1 MIMSTSHAL
10 RHALLASTAFA
21 AVCLPHASQAQQ
33 YWNGAATA
41 GPAPGPV
48 TGGTGTWNTV
58 NGNWSNAAGTLNDTM
73 SPNPGSVIFSAT
85 PGVVTVDNSFGAIG
99 VTGMQFTTSGYLITG
114 DAVTLED
121 PGAVIAVGDGTPA
134 GAGMVATI
142 ESALTG
148 AGGLVK
154 TDRGTLILTGANNYG
169 GATVV
174 NGGVVQAGAA
184 NTFSQT
190 SATTVNAGGTLD
202 LGGFA
207 QAIDSVALAGGTLTN
222 GALAGAISST
232 GGLVSGLSGTATL
245 SLSSGTTTL
254 TGANAYTGVTT
265 INGATLLAGNAN
277 AFSATS
283 AARVNVGGTLNLGGF
298 AQTINAVALAGGTLT
313 NGTLAGSVAS
323 TGGTISNLAGTA
335 SLATT
340 AGTTVLS
347 GTNSYTGATS
357 ISGSVLQIAGSLQNS
372 NVFVNAGAALQVTG
386 TMSGNLVTV
395 NAGGALS
402 GTGTAS
408 QVVSV
413 GGTLIAT
420 PGATL
425 TMSSVALDAASN
437 VNVDVSA
444 AGGSG
449 VPFNVTGNL
458 TLDGTLNL
466 TDAAPFGAGITRL
479 LSYGGTLTNNGLDI
493 GVIPPGMAPANLSV
507 QNGIPGQINL
517 VNSGGL
523 PLQFWNGPA
532 PAGPGTGTVNGG
544 SGSWRVTNANWT
556 DADGTFNAPAT
567 YPAFAVFQGAPGT
580 ITVDSSSGAVMAS
593 GMQFAVDGY
602 RIVGDSIT
610 LTAPQS
616 LIRVGDGT
624 SASSGYTAT
633 IASALTGAGGL
644 LKTDAGTLILSG
656 ANSYTGATVVE
667 GGRLQAGAANVFSA
681 ASATTV
687 TGSNARLDLG
697 GFAQTINNVVLVNGG
712 GVVNGTLSGSVVSHS
727 GIIGGL
733 GGTVQVTVGTSTDGP
748 TLFFPG
754 NTYTGDTI
762 VNGSVLAGAGDMSR
776 FSHTRINAG
785 GMISLNGGSHVID
798 QITLSGGLI
807 GGGSIAGAITSQ
819 GGILSGIG
827 GTATLT
833 TLSGSTT
840 LDNTNS
846 YSGATNVN
854 GGTLSVNGTLLASA
868 LTVNAGG
875 TLGGTGTVG
884 TTVINGGTLAPG
896 NSIGTLTVQ
905 GNLLLDAAARYMLE
919 VSPASSDRVN
929 VTGTATLGGAA
940 VNASFAS
947 GSYIAKQ
954 YTILNAVG
962 GRVGTFGAQ
971 ANTNLPANF
980 KSSLSYDANNA
991 YLDLTLN
998 FDPPPTPPDGPV
1010 PPDFGTGLN
1019 GNQRNVANT
1028 LVNYFN
1034 TAGGIPL
1041 AFGALTPMGLTQ
1053 ASGETAT
1060 GAQQATFD
1068 AMTQFMGIMTDPSA
1082 AGRNVAGQGANA
1094 FAEETALGYAP
1105 RQRRTHEAFA
1115 MATKAA
1121 PVVPAFEGYWNVW
1134 AAGFGGSR
1142 ATDGNGVTGSNDT
1155 RSSLAGFA
1163 VGADYRLAPNTLA
1176 GFSMAGGGTTFSVA
1190 NGGSGRSDLFQVG
1203 AFVRHHVGSAYVT
1216 AAAAYG
1222 WQDISTDRSVGG
1234 LDRLRARFDA
1244 NAYSGRVEVG
1254 NRVTMPWVGG
1264 VGLTP
1269 YAAAQVTAFD
1279 LPAYAEQAAGASLF
1293 ALNYAA
1299 KTAVATR
1306 SELGLRGDKSFAMQ
1320 DAILTLR
1327 GRAAWAH
1334 DFNRDRSIAAT
1345 FQSLPGTSFVV
1356 NGARQSAHAALT
1368 SASAEVTFTN
1378 GISLAATFD
1387 GEFSDVTQTYAG
1399 KGVMRY
1405 TW

>member
-1 MIMSTSHAL
+1 MIMSTLHAL

-21 AVCLPHASQAQQ
+21 AVCLPHESQAQQ
-33 YWNGAATA
+33 YWNGPATA
-41 GPAPGPV
+41 GPGS
-48 TGGTGTWNTV
+48 GTV
-58 NGNWSNAAGTLNDTM
+58 NGGNGIWSVTNANWTDAGGTFNAPATFPVLAVFQGASSTVTVD
-73 SPNPGSVIFSAT
+73 SSA
-85 PGVVTVDNSFGAIG
+85 GVVTTSGI
-99 VTGMQFTTSGYLITG
+99 QFRTSGYSIAG
-114 DAVTLED
+114 DAVMLAD

-154 TDRGTLILTGANNYG
+154 TDRGTLTLSGANSYG
-169 GATVV
+169 GATIV
-174 NGGVVQAGAA
+174 NNGVLRAGGP
-184 NTFSQT
+184 NTFSQI

-202 LGGFA
+202 LGASA
-207 QAIDSVALAGGTLTN
+207 QAIDSVALAGGILVN

-232 GGLVSGLSGTATL
+232 GGIVSGLSGTATL

-254 TGANAYTGVTT
+254 TGSNAYTGVTT
-265 INGATLLAGNAN
+265 VNGATLLAGNAN
-277 AFSATS
+277 AFS
-283 AARVNVGGTLNLGGF
+283 
-298 AQTINAVALAGGTLT
+298 
-313 NGTLAGSVAS
+313 
-323 TGGTISNLAGTA
+323 
-335 SLATT
+335 
-340 AGTTVLS
+340 
-347 GTNSYTGATS
+347 
-357 ISGSVLQIAGSLQNS
+357 
-372 NVFVNAGAALQVTG
+372 VT
-386 TMSGNLVTV
+386 
-395 NAGGALS
+395 
-402 GTGTAS
+402 
-408 QVVSV
+408 
-413 GGTLIAT
+413 
-420 PGATL
+420 
-425 TMSSVALDAASN
+425 
-437 VNVDVSA
+437 
-444 AGGSG
+444 
-449 VPFNVTGNL
+449 
-458 TLDGTLNL
+458 
-466 TDAAPFGAGITRL
+466 
-479 LSYGGTLTNNGLDI
+479 
-493 GVIPPGMAPANLSV
+493 
-507 QNGIPGQINL
+507 
-517 VNSGGL
+517 
-523 PLQFWNGPA
+523 
-532 PAGPGTGTVNGG
+532 
-544 SGSWRVTNANWT
+544 
-556 DADGTFNAPAT
+556 
-567 YPAFAVFQGAPGT
+567 
-580 ITVDSSSGAVMAS
+580 
-593 GMQFAVDGY
+593 
-602 RIVGDSIT
+602 
-610 LTAPQS
+610 
-616 LIRVGDGT
+616 
-624 SASSGYTAT
+624 
-633 IASALTGAGGL
+633 
-644 LKTDAGTLILSG
+644 
-656 ANSYTGATVVE
+656 
-667 GGRLQAGAANVFSA
+667 
-681 ASATTV
+681 SATTV
-687 TGSNARLDLG
+687 TGSSARLDLG
-697 GFAQTINNVVLVNGG
+697 GGAHVIDNIVLVNGG
-712 GVVNGTLSGSVVSHS
+712 GVVNGTLSGAVLSHS
-727 GIIGGL
+727 GIIGRL
-733 GGTVQVTVGTSTDGP
+733 GGTVQVTVGASPDGP

-762 VNGSVLAGAGDMSR
+762 VDGSVLAGTGDMSR
-776 FSHTRINAG
+776 FSHTRINTG
-785 GMISLNGGSHVID
+785 GRVSLNGGTHVID
-798 QITLSGGLI
+798 QIALSGGLI
-807 GGGSIAGAITSQ
+807 GIGSIVGAITSQ
-819 GGILSGIG
+819 GGFMTAIG

-833 TLSGSTT
+833 TLSGVTT
-840 LDNTNS
+840 LDGTNS
-846 YSGATNVN
+846 FTGATTVN
-854 GGTLSVNGTLLASA
+854 GGTLSVNGSLLASA

-905 GNLLLDAAARYMLE
+905 GNLTLDAAARYMLE

-947 GSYIAKQ
+947 GSYVAKQ
-954 YTILNAVG
+954 YTILNAAG
-962 GRVGTFGAQ
+962 GRIGTFGAQ

-991 YLDLTLN
+991 YLDLTL
-998 FDPPPTPPDGPV
+998 DYAPPT
-1010 PPDFGTGLN
+1010 PPDFGTGLS

-1028 LVNYFN
+1028 LVDYFN
-1034 TAGGIPL
+1034 TTGGIPL
-1041 AFGALTPMGLTQ
+1041 AFGALTPVGLTQ
-1053 ASGETAT
+1053 ASGETVT

-1105 RQRRTHEAFA
+1105 RQRRMHEAFA

-1190 NGGSGRSDLFQVG
+1190 NGGSGRSDLFQAG

-1387 GEFSDVTQTYAG
+1387 GEFSDVTQSYAG